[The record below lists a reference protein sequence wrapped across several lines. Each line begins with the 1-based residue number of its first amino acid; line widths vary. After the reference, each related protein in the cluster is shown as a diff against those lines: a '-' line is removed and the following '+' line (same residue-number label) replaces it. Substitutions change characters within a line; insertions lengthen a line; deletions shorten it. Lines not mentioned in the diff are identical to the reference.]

1 MGFCYFQSIGSK
13 YFNFRCVIKLIIHQ
27 YTAQVVVVVVVV
39 LPRRVFVEGPAAAG
53 HRPARAATLDPRGVS
68 DKRKILEQAPVE
80 EKEKRWP
87 EEEPEKR

>member
-1 MGFCYFQSIGSK
+1 MQI
-13 YFNFRCVIKLIIHQ
+13 FRFSLDL
-27 YTAQVVVVVVVV
+27 VVVVV

>member
-1 MGFCYFQSIGSK
+1 MWLFLFLQWP
-13 YFNFRCVIKLIIHQ
+13 FNQHPFVLLFGPPVKKKFRTKKK
-27 YTAQVVVVVVVV
+27 VVVVV

>member
-1 MGFCYFQSIGSK
+1 MTQVYVGGS
-13 YFNFRCVIKLIIHQ
+13 FS
-27 YTAQVVVVVVVV
+27 VVVVVVV

>member
-1 MGFCYFQSIGSK
+1 MEVEGNQTTRNTSK
-13 YFNFRCVIKLIIHQ
+13 P
-27 YTAQVVVVVVVV
+27 AQTVVVVV